1 MTDNSSKDPLLVK
14 ILDLIKQAT
23 EERSHF
29 YTASVLREAYE
40 RIELLQMPPNK
51 VIELAEADYVDSVAL
66 MNALMKKIEGQRKHI
81 QALQKQVKS

>member
-1 MTDNSSKDPLLVK
+1 MTTQDTKDPLLQK

-81 QALQKQVKS
+81 NALQQKVKS